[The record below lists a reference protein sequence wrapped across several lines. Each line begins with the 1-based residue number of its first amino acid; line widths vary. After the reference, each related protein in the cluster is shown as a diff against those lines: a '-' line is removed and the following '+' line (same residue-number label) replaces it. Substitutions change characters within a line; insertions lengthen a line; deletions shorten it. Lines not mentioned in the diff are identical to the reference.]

1 MARATIRMLEVSN
14 LANIKSAI
22 KRAGT
27 SVKRA
32 ERNKAVK
39 SSLRTTVRKFR
50 EGSSAETLSSAFS
63 ALDWAASKGVIHK
76 NTASRKKSRLSK
88 RLAATVNA

>member
-1 MARATIRMLEVSN
+1 MTRATIRLLEVRN

-50 EGSSAETLSSAFS
+50 EGATAATLSSAFS

-76 NTASRKKSRLSK
+76 NTAARKKARLSK
-88 RLAATVNA
+88 RLAAAANA

>member
-50 EGSSAETLSSAFS
+50 EGASAETLSSAFS

-76 NTASRKKSRLSK
+76 NTAARKKARLSK
-88 RLAATVNA
+88 RLATSVNA